1 MERHGNAPWLALCR
15 HAASTAAA
23 GAEVVRVKVPTE
35 RFTGRVDNYAR
46 YRPSYPAAA
55 IDLLEARCGL
65 SPTAVVADIGSG
77 TGILTELLLA
87 RGAMVLG
94 VEPNQGMREAA
105 EARLA
110 AQARFR
116 SVNGT
121 AEATTLPTGS
131 VDLLVVGQAFHWF
144 DGERARR
151 EALRV
156 LKRGAFAALLW
167 NERPQ
172 ELTPFLA
179 DYEILLRRHAPEY
192 VQIVARRADVESM
205 RRFFGGA
212 MELETF
218 PNEQTFDFQGLQGRL
233 LSSSYAPEPGDAQ
246 YEPMLA
252 GLRELFDRHE
262 QAGKVAFAY
271 RTLVYFGPL
280 RAG

>member
-1 MERHGNAPWLALCR
+1 MERRACARGLALCR
-15 HAASTAAA
+15 RAASTAAVV
-23 GAEVVRVKVPTE
+23 AEAVRVKRPTE

-46 YRPSYPAAA
+46 YRPSYPSAA

-65 SPTAVVADIGSG
+65 SPSAVVADIGSG
-77 TGILTELLLA
+77 TGILSALLLA
-87 RGAMVLG
+87 RAAQVIG
-94 VEPNQGMREAA
+94 VEPNEGMRAAA
-105 EARLA
+105 EARLG

-121 AEATTLPTGS
+121 AEATTLPAAS

-144 DGERARR
+144 DGEKARR

-156 LKRGAFAALLW
+156 LKPHHFAALLW

-179 DYEILLRRHAPEY
+179 DYEALLRRHAPEY
-192 VQIVARRADVESM
+192 VEIVARRADVPSM

-218 PNEQTFDFQGLQGRL
+218 PNQQTFDFDGLVGRL
-233 LSSSYAPEPGDAQ
+233 RSTSYAPEPGDAH
-246 YEPMLA
+246 YHPLMA
-252 GLRELFDRHE
+252 GLRAVFDRHE
-262 QAGKVAFAY
+262 QAGRVVFPY

-280 RAG
+280 QPG